1 MADEKPAEKAK
12 TEEKSKA
19 PKGEAGEAK
28 AAKAAKVD
36 GEAKGAAEGA
46 KADKAEAAEG
56 AESDAKAKI
65 KKSKKRV
72 DVMGCCTV
80 KATFNNTIVS
90 ITDVR
95 GNVVSWGS
103 PGKVGFKGSRKSTPF
118 AAQVAAEAAAT
129 TAMEMGMR
137 KLDVRVKG
145 AGAGR
150 ESAIRALKAAGMD
163 IMSIKD
169 VTGVPHNG
177 CRPKKRRRV

>member
-1 MADEKPAEKAK
+1 MADEKAKSEEKA
-12 TEEKSKA
+12 
-19 PKGEAGEAK
+19 P
-28 AAKAAKVD
+28 AAKAPAEAKPKAAS
-36 GEAKGAAEGA
+36 AKGASAEGEADA
-46 KADKAEAAEG
+46 KAPAAEG
-56 AESDAKAKI
+56 AEGDKAKI

-72 DVMGCCTV
+72 DVQGSCTV
-80 KATFNNTIVS
+80 KATFNNTIIS
-90 ITDVR
+90 ITDVK

-118 AAQVAAEAAAT
+118 AAQVAAESAAT

>member
-1 MADEKPAEKAK
+1 MADEKAKSEEKAPAAKAPAEAK
-12 TEEKSKA
+12 
-19 PKGEAGEAK
+19 PK
-28 AAKAAKVD
+28 AAKAEGDA
-36 GEAKGAAEGA
+36 EAKAP
-46 KADKAEAAEG
+46 AAEG
-56 AESDAKAKI
+56 AEGEKAKI
-65 KKSKKRV
+65 KKSKKKV
-72 DVMGCCTV
+72 DVQGACTV
-80 KATFNNTIVS
+80 KATFNNTIIS

-118 AAQVAAEAAAT
+118 AAQVAAESAAT

>member
-1 MADEKPAEKAK
+1 MSEAQGADKAKAEEKPKAAKAK
-12 TEEKSKA
+12 AADGAEGAEA
-19 PKGEAGEAK
+19 PKPVK
-28 AAKAAKVD
+28 AAKAAD
-36 GEAKGAAEGA
+36 GDE
-46 KADKAEAAEG
+46 
-56 AESDAKAKI
+56 AESAKDGDAKAKGDGKV
-65 KKSKKRV
+65 KKSKKKV
-72 DVMGCCTV
+72 DLQGCCTV
-80 KATFNNTIVS
+80 KATFNNTIVT
-90 ITDVR
+90 IADVK

-118 AAQVAAEAAAT
+118 AAQVAAESAAT
-129 TAMEMGMR
+129 AAIEMGMR

-163 IMSIKD
+163 ILSIKD

>member
-1 MADEKPAEKAK
+1 MAEEKAADKAK
-12 TEEKSKA
+12 TEEKPKAKA
-19 PKGEAGEAK
+19 PKAADAEGDAK
-28 AAKAAKVD
+28 APKA
-36 GEAKGAAEGA
+36 
-46 KADKAEAAEG
+46 AAEG
-56 AESDAKAKI
+56 AEGAEAGDKAKVI
-65 KKSKKRV
+65 KKSKKRT
-72 DVMGCCTV
+72 DVQGCCTV

-90 ITDVR
+90 ISDVR

-118 AAQVAAEAAAT
+118 AAQVAAESAAT
-129 TAMEMGMR
+129 VAMEMGMR

-163 IMSIKD
+163 ILSIKD

>member
-1 MADEKPAEKAK
+1 MADEKAK
-12 TEEKSKA
+12 PEEKKA
-19 PKGEAGEAK
+19 PKAPKAEGEAAPK
-28 AAKAAKVD
+28 
-36 GEAKGAAEGA
+36 AEGA
-46 KADKAEAAEG
+46 AKAEG
-56 AESDAKAKI
+56 AEGAEGDAKAKA
-65 KKSKKRV
+65 KKSKRKV
-72 DVMGCCTV
+72 DVQGACTV
-80 KATFNNTIVS
+80 KATFNNTIIS
-90 ITDVR
+90 IMDVR

-118 AAQVAAEAAAT
+118 AAQVAAESAANA
-129 TAMEMGMR
+129 AIEMGMR
-137 KLDVRVKG
+137 KVDVRVKG

>member
-1 MADEKPAEKAK
+1 MADEKAK
-12 TEEKSKA
+12 SEEKA
-19 PKGEAGEAK
+19 PKGEAKPKAPKAEGAEGEAK
-28 AAKAAKVD
+28 APKAEGAKA
-36 GEAKGAAEGA
+36 EGAAEGA
-46 KADKAEAAEG
+46 EG
-56 AESDAKAKI
+56 DKAKI

-72 DVMGCCTV
+72 DVQGSCTV
-80 KATFNNTIVS
+80 KATFNNTIIS
-90 ITDVR
+90 ITDMK

-118 AAQVAAEAAAT
+118 AAQVAAESAAT
-129 TAMEMGMR
+129 AAMEMGMR

>member
-1 MADEKPAEKAK
+1 MADEKAK
-12 TEEKSKA
+12 PEEKKA
-19 PKGEAGEAK
+19 PKAPKAEGEAAPK
-28 AAKAAKVD
+28 
-36 GEAKGAAEGA
+36 AEGA
-46 KADKAEAAEG
+46 KAEGAEG
-56 AESDAKAKI
+56 AEGEKAKI
-65 KKSKKRV
+65 KKSKKKV
-72 DVMGCCTV
+72 DVQGSCTV
-80 KATFNNTIVS
+80 KATFNNTIIS

-118 AAQVAAEAAAT
+118 AAQVAAESAAT
-129 TAMEMGMR
+129 AAMEMGMR